1 MRVAVLVASVV
12 AAAEAFTLPA
22 TLDLGAR
29 PRFPARCA
37 TLRLRAVGERPGTTA
52 VLLTS
57 LFPTRTLGVWGV
69 VCMCGVHAA
78 PVGAHSGRCL
88 PQLLA
93 PKKAAALEQEPKQE
107 LAARTAEQSRE
118 ESLKALEAAERER
131 IALAGV
137 EVPPEKRN
145 AMVDEYWAQAEQ
157 QFLDAALAMARRS
170 VDKGSPESSTG
181 LGRRPDPASIQ
192 IVDGKVTVKKPSLL
206 KRLFRGS
213 SSKVIPPLCL
223 SSPVFFYACRSR
235 LHMPR

>member
-57 LFPTRTLGVWGV
+57 LF

-137 EVPPEKRN
+137 EVPPEKRK
-145 AMVDEYWAQAEQ
+145 AMVDEYWARAEQ